1 MELLRRPL
9 RLFTCIPRKRVA
21 PASSFETDNTG
32 KQMEMSVPDIVDPS
46 DDFDPWDLEP
56 RSISLGDLNSIKWI
70 QSRCTE
76 TFASIDKGGMV
87 VFMYG
92 LFAKSIDCLSLD
104 IPLFVFIPSL
114 SRQELG
120 EAWAATTRRRNE
132 RETMEDH
139 LYGRIE
145 RDVFICCADDPY
157 SPCKKPDELRQGNI
171 AVPDGNEGELIE
183 LYPKCPVIIDAPL
196 WEDNLFEF

>member
-1 MELLRRPL
+1 MELLRR
-9 RLFTCIPRKRVA
+9 LFTCIQRKRVA
-21 PASSFETDNTG
+21 PASSFETDTG
-32 KQMEMSVPDIVDPS
+32 KQMEMSVPDMVDPS
-46 DDFDPWDLEP
+46 DDFDQWDLEP

-70 QSRCTE
+70 QTRCTE

-92 LFAKSIDCLSLD
+92 LFAKSIDCLTLD

-114 SRQELG
+114 TRQELD
-120 EAWAATTRRRNE
+120 EAWAASTLRPYE
-132 RETMEDH
+132 RQTMEDH

-157 SPCKKPDELRQGNI
+157 SPCKKPDELRQDNMAG
-171 AVPDGNEGELIE
+171 ADGNEGELIE